1 MFVEEEQR
9 KENRGAKVER
19 IPSKSKQVSKEQ
31 DKPAY
36 KRPQRNVEQYAG
48 EPPSGSE
55 QDKTP
60 IQFRIRGRKC
70 GIHDELIPGK
80 TCKLN
85 LLVQRVKN
93 QKFERDEHGQGGQI
107 IYDEKDIRQYIYC
120 TTHGPFPI
128 GDPSW

>member
-1 MFVEEEQR
+1 MFREEELKGEASQAKPELIPTEP
-9 KENRGAKVER
+9 KEAT
-19 IPSKSKQVSKEQ
+19 Q
-31 DKPAY
+31 DKESY
-36 KRPQRNVEQYAG
+36 KRPQREVEQYEG

-70 GIHDELIPGK
+70 GIHDDLIPDQI
-80 TCKLN
+80 CKLQ

-107 IYDEKDIRQYIYC
+107 MYDSKDIRQYIYC

-128 GDPSW
+128 GEPSW